1 MVAWVSPVRWVTI
14 EQVVLDRCR
23 TGISPIL
30 TTRHGP
36 EAELGEL
43 NASYPLAHITAPA
56 SRR

>member
-1 MVAWVSPVRWVTI
+1 MVAWVSPVRRVTI

-36 EAELGEL
+36 GAELGEL
-43 NASYPLAHITAPA
+43 NASY
-56 SRR
+56 R